1 MLCVLA
7 SCSSTFMQICF
18 YNRFNII
25 VWKQSL
31 TDLNVYAIQNGHGL
45 GLHFYIYAGAIKN
58 YGSFDV
64 EFFIYALLTI
74 FYYYKVSTYDIRF

>member
-1 MLCVLA
+1 MFWQAVPLLLCKYV
-7 SCSSTFMQICF
+7 FI
-18 YNRFNII
+18 NVI

-45 GLHFYIYAGAIKN
+45 RLHFYIDADAMKN

-64 EFFIYALLTI
+64 DFFFFYALLTI
-74 FYYYKVSTYDIRF
+74 FIIIKFQPMTSRI